1 MVQVVEMEEGLRC
14 ALAFADPWALH
25 VVSDSS
31 LNVYRYTLEEK
42 GINGLQTQIVK
53 RQFRIAQW
61 CSLLHGIG
69 HAPQGS
75 GLFNH
80 SLVLAI
86 EQV

>member
-1 MVQVVEMEEGLRC
+1 MGQVVEMEEGLRC

-53 RQFRIAQW
+53 RQFRIAQLVLITPW
-61 CSLLHGIG
+61 YRTCPPRKWPL
-69 HAPQGS
+69 Q
-75 GLFNH
+75 
-80 SLVLAI
+80 SLVSSRD
-86 EQV
+86 